1 MIVNLQIEEI
11 ERKKKEKNLKIWADN
26 YKYMYKM

>member
-11 ERKKKEKNLKIWADN
+11 ERKKKEKILKIWADN